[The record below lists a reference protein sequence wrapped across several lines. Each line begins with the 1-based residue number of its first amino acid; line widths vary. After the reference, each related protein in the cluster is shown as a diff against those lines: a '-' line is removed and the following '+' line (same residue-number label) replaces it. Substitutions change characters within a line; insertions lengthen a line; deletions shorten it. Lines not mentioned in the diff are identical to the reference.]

1 MYSNSKPWSYTSRS
15 QCIKTQKLVGKYQLD
30 VYPELKLQLVTLEL
44 GFSTSI
50 FPLPLHGGFEIG
62 HTTEKPSL
70 NDIEREKGMYKICV
84 THVSCPSLEFVTLE
98 QTTEFV
104 TLSSCA

>member
-1 MYSNSKPWSYTSRS
+1 MTNVDMLY
-15 QCIKTQKLVGKYQLD
+15 
-30 VYPELKLQLVTLEL
+30 
-44 GFSTSI
+44 STSI

-62 HTTEKPSL
+62 HTTEKPLL